1 MKLARCTDAGE
12 VFWGVVDP
20 DAESVAPISAAFDE
34 WAPVLTRDPGQVGR
48 FTGPARALGSV
59 ELLPP
64 VDPGREVFAG
74 GANYGKHVAELG
86 LDARSSPTVF
96 AKSIRSL
103 IGARARIEYP
113 VVTGQLDYEIELV
126 AVVGAQVLDREDP
139 WGSVLGYT
147 VGNDVSARDLQFAGS
162 VTGMDIFSAKSLK
175 NTSPVGPWIVTRDE
189 FGEGAPDLEMTLTVN
204 GEIRQEARTGQMVWN
219 VAELLTYV
227 DDRAGVRC
235 GDLLFTG
242 SPAGIGHS
250 SGRYLQ
256 PGDRVV
262 GTIERLGSLVN
273 EVGPDPR
280 A

>member
-1 MKLARCTDAGE
+1 
-12 VFWGVVDP
+12 
-20 DAESVAPISAAFDE
+20 
-34 WAPVLTRDPGQVGR
+34 
-48 FTGPARALGSV
+48 
-59 ELLPP
+59 
-64 VDPGREVFAG
+64 
-74 GANYGKHVAELG
+74 
-86 LDARSSPTVF
+86 
-96 AKSIRSL
+96 
-103 IGARARIEYP
+103 
-113 VVTGQLDYEIELV
+113 
-126 AVVGAQVLDREDP
+126 
-139 WGSVLGYT
+139 
-147 VGNDVSARDLQFAGS
+147 
-162 VTGMDIFSAKSLK
+162 MDIFSAKSLK

>member
-1 MKLARCTDAGE
+1 MKLARCTEAGE
-12 VFWGVVDP
+12 VFWAVVDL
-20 DAESVAPISAAFDE
+20 DNESVAPIIGAFDE
-34 WAPVLTRDPGQVGR
+34 WAPVLTRDPDAIGR
-48 FTGPARALGSV
+48 FTGAARALAPV
-59 ELLPP
+59 ELLAP

-86 LDARSSPTVF
+86 LDARSKPTVF
-96 AKSIRSL
+96 AKSYRSL
-103 IGARARIEYP
+103 IGARARIDYP
-113 VVTGQLDYEIELV
+113 VVTERLDYEIELV
-126 AVVGAQVLDREDP
+126 AVLGAAVLDRDDP
-139 WGSVLGYT
+139 WSSVLGYT

-189 FGEGAPDLEMTLTVN
+189 FGEGAPDLEMSLTVN
-204 GEIRQEARTGQMVWN
+204 GETRQEARTGQMVWN
-219 VAELLTYV
+219 VAELLAYV

-250 SGRYLQ
+250 SGRYLR
-256 PGDRVV
+256 PGDLVV

-273 EVGPDPR
+273 EVGPR
-280 A
+280 I

>member
-12 VFWGVVDP
+12 VFWGVVDL
-20 DAESVAPISAAFDE
+20 DAESIAPISAAFDE
-34 WAPVLTRDPGQVGR
+34 WAPVLTCHPDQAGR
-48 FTGPARALGSV
+48 FIGAARALGPV
-59 ELLPP
+59 ELLAP

-96 AKSIRSL
+96 GKSIRSL

-126 AVVGAQVLDREDP
+126 AVVGTQVLDRDDP
-139 WGSVLGYT
+139 WTSVLGYT

-175 NTSPVGPWIVTRDE
+175 NTSPVGPWIVTREE
-189 FGEGAPDLEMTLTVN
+189 FGGGAPDLEMTLTVN
-204 GEIRQEARTGQMVWN
+204 DETRQEARTGQMVWN
-219 VAELLTYV
+219 VAELLAYV

-262 GTIERLGSLVN
+262 GTIERLGSLIN

-280 A
+280 P

>member
-1 MKLARCTDAGE
+1 MKLARCSDTGE
-12 VFWGVVDP
+12 VFWGLVDL
-20 DAESVAPISAAFDE
+20 DGESVTPFRHPFDE
-34 WAPVLTRDPGQVGR
+34 WAPVITRDPDQVGR
-48 FTGPARALGSV
+48 FTGTARALGPV

-86 LDARSSPTVF
+86 LDARSKPTVF
-96 AKSIRSL
+96 AKSYRAL
-103 IGARARIEYP
+103 IGARAPIEYP
-113 VVTGQLDYEIELV
+113 AVTDQLDYEVELV
-126 AVVGAQVLDREDP
+126 AVVGAAVLDRDDP
-139 WGSVLGYT
+139 WSSVLGYT

-189 FGEGAPDLEMTLTVN
+189 FGGDAPDLEMTLTVN
-204 GEIRQEARTGQMVWN
+204 GETRQKARTGQMVWN
-219 VAELLTYV
+219 VAELLAYV
-227 DDRAGVRC
+227 DDRAGVWC

-250 SGRYLQ
+250 SGRYLR
-256 PGDRVV
+256 PGDTVV
-262 GTIERLGSLVN
+262 ATIERLGSLVN
-273 EVGPDPR
+273 QVGEDPR